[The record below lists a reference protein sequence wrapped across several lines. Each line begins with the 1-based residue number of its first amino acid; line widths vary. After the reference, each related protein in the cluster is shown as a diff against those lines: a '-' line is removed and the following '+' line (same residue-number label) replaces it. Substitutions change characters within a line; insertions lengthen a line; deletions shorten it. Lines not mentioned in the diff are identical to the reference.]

1 MTYTI
6 MVRLECIEEGCSYIT
21 QDLPFDQAE
30 RILDMHLNRKH
41 PVNNVSMAPSL
52 PNLRMPPVSV
62 PKLNRR
68 SRSFPP
74 ITEDQGI
81 SLSSDAAKAEWV
93 TEFSEH
99 FGTERLTKN
108 NCLTNQVTFSYK

>member
-6 MVRLECIEEGCSYIT
+6 MVRLECIEDGCSYVT

-52 PNLRMPPVSV
+52 PNLRMPRQPV
-62 PKLNRR
+62 PNNFRR

-74 ITEDQGI
+74 FTEDQGI
-81 SLSSDAAKAEWV
+81 SLSSDASKADWV
-93 TEFSEH
+93 KEFSEH
-99 FGTERLTKN
+99 FGTERLTYN
-108 NCLTNQVTFSYK
+108 N